1 MKHPA
6 LDAVHFS
13 TRPWRWRVAEWLR
26 RARADGRPAPF
37 LDGNVAAI
45 RAMLSDAAGGLRM
58 VVNIGPHAL
67 LSFLRGG
74 RYLNVYEKPT
84 IGGAPPGDVPPERVE
99 VDTLLGINAP
109 KTYFGALAFGG
120 AGVRYYG
127 CYCMVMQPERMRP
140 TTGLF
145 DRDSYELLAPP
156 LAGRSPARLRLVVRA
171 LRGVWSDDAVEMVLL
186 KLLPR
191 LPRSQQH
198 LLTVGHV
205 SRLVLSDQEF
215 VEVHRPAPITPVDLA
230 EVRQSA
236 ADVTL
241 EADIRERSRRGH
253 TPDLVELQWLESR
266 DRVAD
271 ELRRRGIRGR
281 IAAHPGQGEAWQ

>member
-1 MKHPA
+1 MKQAA

-13 TRPWRWRVAEWLR
+13 TRPWHWRVAEWLR
-26 RARADGRPAPF
+26 RARADGGPVPF
-37 LDGNVAAI
+37 LDGNVATI

-67 LSFLRGG
+67 RSFLRSG
-74 RYLNVYEKPT
+74 RYLNVYEKAT
-84 IGGAPPGDVPPERVE
+84 VGGAPPGDVPPERIE
-99 VDTLLGINAP
+99 VDTLLGIDAP
-109 KTYFGALAFGG
+109 RTWFGALAFGG

-127 CYCMVMQPERMRP
+127 CYCMAMQPERMP
-140 TTGLF
+140 PATGLF

-171 LRGVWSDDAVEMVLL
+171 LRGAWHADAVEMLLL

-191 LPRSQQH
+191 LPRGQQH

-215 VEVHRPAPITPVDLA
+215 VEVHRPAPITRADLA

-236 ADVTL
+236 ADMAL
-241 EADIRERSRRGH
+241 EADIRARSRRGH
-253 TPDLVELQWLESR
+253 TPGLVELQWLESR

-271 ELRRRGIRGR
+271 ELRSRGIRAR
-281 IAAHPGQGEAWQ
+281 IAAHPGQGEPWQ